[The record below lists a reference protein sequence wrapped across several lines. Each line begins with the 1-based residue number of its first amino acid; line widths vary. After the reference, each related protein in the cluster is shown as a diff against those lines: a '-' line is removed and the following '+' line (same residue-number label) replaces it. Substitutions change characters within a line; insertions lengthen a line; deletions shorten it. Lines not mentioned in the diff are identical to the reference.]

1 MSELKSSITVKYI
14 RISPSKINLILKKI
28 RGKTYTQALL
38 LLRKIPRKS
47 TAVIWKAL
55 STVADQLSNQ
65 KIDLSSEKSLDKGNF
80 IIGTAFV
87 NRGPILKRMQ
97 PRAKGRAYRI
107 EKIFSHLTLTL
118 HDKKLTTN
126 TIKNN

>member
-1 MSELKSSITVKYI
+1 MSQLESSITVKYI
-14 RISPSKINLILKKI
+14 RISPTKINIILKKI
-28 RGKTYTQALL
+28 RGKTYNEALL

-55 STVADQLSNQ
+55 STVADQLSNK
-65 KIDLSSEKSLDKGNF
+65 KIESEIEKNRDKGSF
-80 IIGTAFV
+80 IIQTAFV

-97 PRAKGRAYRI
+97 PRAKGRSYRI

-118 HDKKLTTN
+118 QETN
-126 TIKNN
+126 S

>member
-1 MSELKSSITVKYI
+1 MSQLESSITVKYI
-14 RISPSKINLILKKI
+14 RISPSKINVILEKI
-28 RGKTYTQALL
+28 RGKTYTEALV
-38 LLRKIPRKS
+38 LLRKIPKKS

-55 STVADQLSNQ
+55 STAADQLSNK
-65 KIDLSSEKSLDKGNF
+65 KIEVSSDKNFDKGNF

-107 EKIFSHLTLTL
+107 EKIFSHLTL
-118 HDKKLTTN
+118 KLN
-126 TIKNN
+126 EKI